1 MALSDGKEKPQLGMT
16 VMSAAGL
23 DLLELG
29 ILSDW
34 L

>member
-1 MALSDGKEKPQLGMT
+1 MEVSEGKEKPQLGMT

-23 DLLELG
+23 HLLELC